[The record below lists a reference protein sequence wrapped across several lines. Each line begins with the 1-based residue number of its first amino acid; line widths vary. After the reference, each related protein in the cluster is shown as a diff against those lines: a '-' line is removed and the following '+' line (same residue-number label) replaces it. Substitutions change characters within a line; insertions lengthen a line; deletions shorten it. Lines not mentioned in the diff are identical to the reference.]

1 MTTQNDVF
9 GARTTLKGISDN
21 IIYYQ
26 LDALTKRG
34 ITGLERLP
42 FTVKIILEN
51 LLRHAGGE
59 LVTEDDV
66 LSLARWTPGQAAQ
79 SESEYPFMPARVL
92 LQDFTGVPAV
102 ADLAA
107 MRSAVARM
115 QGDPQKINP
124 LVPADLVIDHSVQ
137 VDMFGSTLAFA
148 RNVER
153 EYERNS
159 ERYGLLRWGQ
169 QAFSNFRVVPPGTG
183 IVHQVNLEYLASV
196 VMTREENGERIAY
209 PDTLV
214 GTDSHTTMINGLGV
228 LGWGVGGIEAE
239 AVLLGQ
245 PIYLLS
251 PEVIGVR
258 LTGALPEGS
267 TATDLV
273 LTVTQMLRKR
283 GVVGKFV
290 EFTGSGLSYLTLAD
304 RATISNMSPEFGAT
318 ATLFPVDAETLLYLR
333 GTGRDPK
340 LVELVEHYT
349 KAQGLFR
356 TDEAPEPR
364 FDDLLELD
372 LGTIEPSL
380 AGPRRP
386 QDRVAMQNLGKVFRE
401 VFADRFQPTHI
412 NNVTENALIRLG
424 SESNDSEP
432 DPIVEKEDASKAQA
446 RGKGNGHN
454 GHLKDVLVTM
464 GQSQTHMTDGSV
476 AIAAITSCTN
486 TSNPSVMVAAGLLAK
501 HAVERGLS
509 VNPTVKTSLAPGSRA
524 VMDYLEKAELIPF
537 LEALR
542 FHLVGFGCTT
552 CIAEGTPV
560 LLANGTARRI
570 EQMASAGGAVLLAPT
585 ADGRIGRATQAEMM
599 VQGERECV
607 SLVLQDGRTLVCTP
621 DHKILCTDGR
631 WVRADHLILGQDRV
645 VVGLEAPLDEP
656 GDDEAGYALYVGNL
670 IFTMDSSYE
679 RLRTLAFAR
688 LLGHLLS
695 DGSISLLGQGR
706 MHVGQAMDR
715 EALLDDIELLIGY
728 RPAAKR
734 YDQRKWTIVLP
745 MPLTD
750 AISTLPGVRTGRRIQ
765 QAPTLPAFVLDER
778 CPVTVVRE
786 FLGGLFGADGHA
798 PILHHWGECEEEAT
812 LEPPSYSQSTI
823 PEHVEALKQLMDDV
837 IRLLARCGVKI
848 NGANVYEYPTRRA
861 TSSYPGAQDGIP
873 RVEVRLELPDGL
885 SFVERVGYRY
895 CMDKALRA
903 SAAVVYW
910 RLVDQIHRQR
920 LWMSARLEEL
930 HQADYELSFSRARKI
945 AAVELMER
953 EAVVSP
959 HYALLEGHDRF
970 SRLPQPTARK
980 FQPLHRDSCD
990 FLSPVE
996 LFSKIG
1002 ARKWFAPLRSRAD
1015 AETSKRYCIEKEAR
1029 TLPTLALQ
1037 VVERRPAGRRAVFD
1051 LVVNDQHAFVAGTV
1065 AVHNCIGN
1073 SGPLPDPVAEAVQDN
1088 DLVVAAVLSGNRNF
1102 EGRIHPQVR
1111 ASFLASPPLVVAYA
1125 LAGTVDIDLTKD
1137 PLGTDVNGEA
1147 IYLRDLWPTQE
1158 EVRDLVAKSITPEL
1172 FEENY
1177 AHVFDGDEHWR
1188 SLPNTEGELF
1198 NWDPNSTYIQE
1209 PPFFHDMSPEP
1220 QPVKDIQG
1228 ARVLAVLDD
1237 SITTDHISPAGNF
1250 GATSP
1255 AGEYLLEHGVE
1266 KRDFNTYGARRGNH
1280 EVMVRGTFGNIRLRN
1295 RLVPGKE
1302 GYYTIHLPDGE
1313 ETTIYDASVRYQ
1325 QEGVPLLVIAGK
1337 EYGSGSS
1344 RDWAA
1349 KGPLLLGVRAA
1360 IAESFERIHRSNLV
1374 GMGILPLQF
1383 KPGENKESLGLT
1395 GKEVYDIEGIE
1406 KGLKPR
1412 QEVTVK
1418 VTREDGSTFSFQTIA
1433 RLDSPIDVTYYENG
1447 GILLT
1452 VLRRL
1457 MKG

>member
-1 MTTQNDVF
+1 
-9 GARTTLKGISDN
+9 
-21 IIYYQ
+21 
-26 LDALTKRG
+26 
-34 ITGLERLP
+34 
-42 FTVKIILEN
+42 
-51 LLRHAGGE
+51 
-59 LVTEDDV
+59 
-66 LSLARWTPGQAAQ
+66 
-79 SESEYPFMPARVL
+79 
-92 LQDFTGVPAV
+92 
-102 ADLAA
+102 
-107 MRSAVARM
+107 M

-386 QDRVAMQNLGKVFRE
+386 QDRVAMQNLSKVFRE

-552 CIAEGTPV
+552 CI
-560 LLANGTARRI
+560 
-570 EQMASAGGAVLLAPT
+570 
-585 ADGRIGRATQAEMM
+585 
-599 VQGERECV
+599 
-607 SLVLQDGRTLVCTP
+607 
-621 DHKILCTDGR
+621 
-631 WVRADHLILGQDRV
+631 
-645 VVGLEAPLDEP
+645 
-656 GDDEAGYALYVGNL
+656 
-670 IFTMDSSYE
+670 
-679 RLRTLAFAR
+679 
-688 LLGHLLS
+688 
-695 DGSISLLGQGR
+695 
-706 MHVGQAMDR
+706 
-715 EALLDDIELLIGY
+715 
-728 RPAAKR
+728 
-734 YDQRKWTIVLP
+734 
-745 MPLTD
+745 
-750 AISTLPGVRTGRRIQ
+750 
-765 QAPTLPAFVLDER
+765 
-778 CPVTVVRE
+778 
-786 FLGGLFGADGHA
+786 
-798 PILHHWGECEEEAT
+798 
-812 LEPPSYSQSTI
+812 
-823 PEHVEALKQLMDDV
+823 
-837 IRLLARCGVKI
+837 
-848 NGANVYEYPTRRA
+848 
-861 TSSYPGAQDGIP
+861 
-873 RVEVRLELPDGL
+873 
-885 SFVERVGYRY
+885 
-895 CMDKALRA
+895 
-903 SAAVVYW
+903 
-910 RLVDQIHRQR
+910 
-920 LWMSARLEEL
+920 
-930 HQADYELSFSRARKI
+930 
-945 AAVELMER
+945 
-953 EAVVSP
+953 
-959 HYALLEGHDRF
+959 
-970 SRLPQPTARK
+970 
-980 FQPLHRDSCD
+980 
-990 FLSPVE
+990 
-996 LFSKIG
+996 
-1002 ARKWFAPLRSRAD
+1002 
-1015 AETSKRYCIEKEAR
+1015 
-1029 TLPTLALQ
+1029 
-1037 VVERRPAGRRAVFD
+1037 
-1051 LVVNDQHAFVAGTV
+1051 
-1065 AVHNCIGN
+1065 GN

-1209 PPFFHDMSPEP
+1209 PPFFHDMSPGP

-1228 ARVLAVLDD
+1228 ARVLVVLDD

-1250 GATSP
+1250 AATSP
-1255 AGEYLLEHGVE
+1255 AGKYLLEHGVE